1 MAQIRPNAPKY
12 RRREKAISY
21 QKAAT
26 SGNKRFDPELRL
38 MQKAANERMRQL
50 EKQGIKSPAYN
61 ALQAKLEI
69 LGKERKGQRGRRFSE
84 TGKGTYN
91 EREMQKKIL
100 NEFLHQK
107 TASVSGAKDYY
118 DRVWETANANDKLTK
133 AGISRDQW
141 FDFFDSLPDSK
152 KDRMYY
158 SQQVKIF
165 KAFMRKNGQLVD
177 EGKITVEQI
186 ANAIQD
192 AEKLN
197 NAFDD
202 LNSLVMNE
210 RITDDMSEEQKEKI
224 EDRYSLSIGEI

>member
-1 MAQIRPNAPKY
+1 MAQIRPSASKY

-26 SGNKRFDPELRL
+26 TGNKRFDPELRL
-38 MQKAANERMRQL
+38 MQKAANERLRQL

-69 LGKERKGQRGRRFSE
+69 LGKERKGARGRRFSE

-118 DRVWETANANDKLTK
+118 DRVWETANANDKLTN

-165 KAFMRKNGQLVD
+165 KAFMRKNGELVD
-177 EGKITVEQI
+177 EGKISVEQI

-192 AEKLN
+192 AQTLDKAFSN
-197 NAFDD
+197 INA
-202 LNSLVMNE
+202 LTMSE
-210 RITDDMSEEQKEKI
+210 RTTNDMSDAQKEKI
-224 EDRYSLSIGEI
+224 EDRYSISIGEI

>member
-1 MAQIRPNAPKY
+1 MAQIIPNAPKY

-26 SGNKRFDPELRL
+26 TGNRRFDPELRL
-38 MQKAANERMRQL
+38 MQKAANERLRQL

-107 TASVSGAKDYY
+107 TSSISGAKDYY
-118 DRVWETANANDKLTK
+118 DRVWETANKDGKLTN
-133 AGISRDQW
+133 AGISREQW

-165 KAFMRKNGQLVD
+165 KAFMRKNGELVD

-186 ANAIQD
+186 ANAIQEAD
-192 AEKLN
+192 KLN
-197 NAFDD
+197 EAFSD

-210 RITDDMSEEQKEKI
+210 RIKDGMSEAQKEKI
-224 EDRYSLSIGEI
+224 EDKYSISIGEI

>member
-21 QKAAT
+21 QKAAV

-38 MQKAANERMRQL
+38 MQKAANERLRQL

-69 LGKERKGQRGRRFSE
+69 LGKERKGERGRRFSE

-118 DRVWETANANDKLTK
+118 DRVWESANKDDKLTK

-165 KAFMRKNGQLVD
+165 KAFMRKNGELVD

-192 AEKLN
+192 AQTLDK
-197 NAFDD
+197 AFSNINT
-202 LNSLVMNE
+202 L
-210 RITDDMSEEQKEKI
+210 TMSERTTKGMRKAKKDTIKEK
-224 EDRYSLSIGEI
+224 YSISIGEI

>member
-118 DRVWETANANDKLTK
+118 DRVWETANANDKLTN

-210 RITDDMSEEQKEKI
+210 RIKDDMSEEQRDAIEEK
-224 EDRYSLSIGEI
+224 YSLSIGEI

>member
-12 RRREKAISY
+12 RRREKSISY

-38 MQKAANERMRQL
+38 MQKAANERLRQL

-107 TASVSGAKDYY
+107 TATISGAKDYY
-118 DRVWETANANDKLTK
+118 DRVWETANKDDKLTN
-133 AGISRDQW
+133 AGISREQW

-165 KAFMRKNGQLVD
+165 KAFMRKNGELVD

-186 ANAIQD
+186 ANAIQEAD
-192 AEKLN
+192 KLN
-197 NAFDD
+197 EAFSD
-202 LNSLVMNE
+202 LNNLVMNE
-210 RITDDMSEEQKEKI
+210 RIKDGMSDAQKEKI
-224 EDRYSLSIGEI
+224 EDKYSISIGEI

>member
-12 RRREKAISY
+12 KRREKAISY

-26 SGNKRFDPELRL
+26 SGNRRFDPELRL
-38 MQKAANERMRQL
+38 MQKAANERLRQL

-107 TASVSGAKDYY
+107 TATVGGAKDYY
-118 DRVWETANANDKLTK
+118 DRVWETANKDDKLTN

-165 KAFMRKNGQLVD
+165 KAFMRKNGELVD

-186 ANAIQD
+186 ANAIQEAD
-192 AEKLN
+192 KLN
-197 NAFDD
+197 EAFSD

-210 RITDDMSEEQKEKI
+210 RIKDGMSNEQKEKI
-224 EDRYSLSIGEI
+224 EDRYSISIGEI

>member
-12 RRREKAISY
+12 RRREKAISF
-21 QKAAT
+21 QKAAAT
-26 SGNKRFDPELRL
+26 GNKRFDAELRS

-50 EKQGIKSPAYN
+50 EKRGIKSPAYN

-69 LGKERKGQRGRRFSE
+69 LGKERKGARGRRFSE

-118 DRVWETANANDKLTK
+118 DRVWETANANDKLTN

-165 KAFMRKNGQLVD
+165 KAFMRKNGELVD

-186 ANAIQD
+186 ANAIQEAD
-192 AEKLN
+192 KLN
-197 NAFDD
+197 EAFSG

-210 RITDDMSEEQKEKI
+210 RIKDGMSEAQKEKI
-224 EDRYSLSIGEI
+224 EDRYSISIGEI

>member
-12 RRREKAISY
+12 RRRKKAISY
-21 QKAAT
+21 QKAAA
-26 SGNKRFDPELRL
+26 SGNRRFDPELRL
-38 MQKAANERMRQL
+38 MQKAANERLRQL

-107 TASVSGAKDYY
+107 TSSISGAKDYY
-118 DRVWETANANDKLTK
+118 DRVWQTANKDGKLTN
-133 AGISRDQW
+133 AGISREQW

-165 KAFMRKNGQLVD
+165 KAFMRKNGELVD

-186 ANAIQD
+186 ANAIQEAD
-192 AEKLN
+192 KLN
-197 NAFDD
+197 EAFSD

-210 RITDDMSEEQKEKI
+210 RIKDGMSEAQKEKI
-224 EDRYSLSIGEI
+224 EDRYSISIGEI